1 MLAAAQGYRNS
12 IWVERAEVFIVS
24 NGIQIRMGFA
34 LKIDLRMI
42 LALVTRLYL
51 QVVFL
56 RVDVLLALFSLELKL
71 IQGIYG

>member
-24 NGIQIRMGFA
+24 YGIQIRMGFA

-42 LALVTRLYL
+42 LALVTWLYL